1 MKIKLEPWAKMPTR
15 AHKADA
21 GLDLYTPHDLC
32 INGKCSASVDTGVHA
47 QIPKG
52 WFGEVRSKSGLMFK
66 HDMTTDGTVDEGY
79 IGSINVKLFNH
90 SHQPIYFQAGEKIAQ
105 LVLVPCLKPELELV
119 DELEKTER
127 GENGFGA
134 TGR

>member
-32 INGKCSASVDTGVHA
+32 INGKCSASVDTGVHV

-66 HDMTTDGTVDEGY
+66 HDVTTDGTVDEGY
-79 IGSINVKLFNH
+79 TGSINVKLFNH

-105 LVLVPCLKPELELV
+105 LVLVPCLKSELELV
-119 DELEKTER
+119 EELEETER
-127 GENGFGA
+127 GENGFGS
-134 TGR
+134 TGK

>member
-15 AHKADA
+15 AHKEDA
-21 GLDLYTPHDLC
+21 GLDLYTPLDLV
-32 INGKCSASVDTGVHA
+32 INGKCSASVDTGVHVR
-47 QIPKG
+47 IPKG

-66 HDMTTDGTVDEGY
+66 HDVTTDGTVDEGY

-119 DELEKTER
+119 AELEETAR
-127 GENGFGA
+127 GENGFGS